1 MFAFSA
7 ITYSQVFFYKHPHDE
22 IIKLITISTRS
33 IMLMIQ
39 YVATKFCINEQS
51 NTSDCCLQIMFH
63 LFRMPFI
70 EFWSLHGCC
79 FRESLMPAAG
89 FNRHTN
95 SKGVQRNKFYLVQPY
110 TWLASTGK
118 GRTIPPGIPANPGM
132 AHAAV

>member
-7 ITYSQVFFYKHPHDE
+7 ITYSQVFFYKHPHE

-39 YVATKFCINEQS
+39 YFATKFCINEQS

-95 SKGVQRNKFYLVQPY
+95 SRECNEISF
-110 TWLASTGK
+110 TWYSPTHG
-118 GRTIPPGIPANPGM
+118 
-132 AHAAV
+132 